1 MEHPSNGKT
10 PTFQLPPQTAGA
22 VAALAGIPL
31 HTPPLPPPDKKVT
44 SPLQSPCGISR
55 SKPAWGPILQAKLN
69 GLGRLVPPDRL
80 SRNIMR

>member
-1 MEHPSNGKT
+1 MAGP
-10 PTFQLPPQTAGA
+10 PFQLTPQTAGA
-22 VAALAGIPL
+22 VAALTGIAL

-55 SKPAWGPILQAKLN
+55 TKPACEPILQANLN